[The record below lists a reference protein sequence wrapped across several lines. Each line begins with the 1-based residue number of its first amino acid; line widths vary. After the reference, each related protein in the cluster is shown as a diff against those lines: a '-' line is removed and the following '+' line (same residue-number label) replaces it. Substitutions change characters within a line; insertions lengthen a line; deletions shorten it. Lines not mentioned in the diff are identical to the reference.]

1 MKAPAYMER
10 CQRLVPYTDTKLV
23 QNVYE
28 TDHMENTMLLGLS
41 LKIRVAQ
48 WSFRLMR
55 YELLSAPHGD
65 MPRTREL
72 GVLVFPL

>member
-1 MKAPAYMER
+1 
-10 CQRLVPYTDTKLV
+10 
-23 QNVYE
+23 
-28 TDHMENTMLLGLS
+28 MENTMLLGLS